1 MSEKGE
7 AAKTRPRSTV
17 NIVMFIVV
25 VALAI
30 VLLFS
35 TIFSPVVRSAEN
47 ILSYSMLGAIGVLFI
62 LLILFR
68 AMGRMSVPQPS
79 KTLTMLQCTKCAF
92 KKIRNFQL
100 GDYIPKPEGECP
112 NCKGPFIIEEI
123 YPEPKPQ
130 KGSKLPF

>member
-7 AAKTRPRSTV
+7 AAKTQPRSTV
-17 NIVMFIVV
+17 NIVMLIVV
-25 VALAI
+25 VVLAI
-30 VLLFS
+30 VILFS
-35 TIFSPVVRSAEN
+35 TIFSPAVSSTDN
-47 ILSYSMLGAIGVLFI
+47 ILSYSMLGAIGILFI

-68 AMGRMSVPQPS
+68 AMGKVSVPQPS

-92 KKIRNFQL
+92 KKVRDFQL
-100 GDYIPKPEGECP
+100 GDYIPKSEGECP
-112 NCKGPFIIEEI
+112 NCKGPFIIDEI